1 MVITKRKK
9 VVKYRAHTTHGGGH
23 RKKRRGAGSRGG
35 RGRAGSG
42 KRAGQ
47 KKAGGIFVITG
58 KGGFRPRRDVAPV
71 VPVNVGHFTLQTVE
85 KLVAKGK
92 AVKDGD
98 SYSIDLSLL
107 GYTKLLGAGNPTVK
121 LNLSVSQYS
130 SRAEEKI
137 KAAGGRVESLQKP
150 GKSAKSGKSGKSET
164 TSSKPAASSESDPT
178 SESE

>member
-1 MVITKRKK
+1 MKYIIIVPDGMTDLPLKQLNNSTPMVEAKTPNMDKLAKEGIVGK
-9 VVKYRAHTTHGGGH
+9 VNNVPKGMQP
-23 RKKRRGAGSRGG
+23 GS
-35 RGRAGSG
+35 
-42 KRAGQ
+42 
-47 KKAGGIFVITG
+47 
-58 KGGFRPRRDVAPV
+58 DVA
-71 VPVNVGHFTLQTVE
+71 N
-85 KLVAKGK
+85 
-92 AVKDGD
+92 
-98 SYSIDLSLL
+98 LSLL